1 MYAGSGNI
9 SREVV
14 IEHLVNIA
22 RELESIIVAINN
34 TFDSSSLPRAEVVD
48 KLFRQDLV
56 MSKDRIEKS
65 IAQLLLYIASGRIEL
80 VDSKELILRVTEGY
94 RDIVTKLEAFIHRI
108 KLAKRAG
115 IEFDDKIFKRMK
127 EMLNHIAE
135 ASGHITTL
143 ARLSGRAL
151 GNHDVARMMETRN
164 DKVQEIERL
173 VDDLYREVLDTLIDT
188 ANDFKKYILIRDAI
202 NMLEDTMDLLSKLSL
217 NYFILGVGMAT
228 SAAGG
233 GGTAYEM

>member
-115 IEFDDKIFKRMK
+115 IEFDDKIFKKMK
-127 EMLNHIAE
+127 EMLNHIVE

-188 ANDFKKYILIRDAI
+188 ANDFKTYILIRDAI
-202 NMLEDTMDLLSKLSL
+202 STLEDTMDLLSKLSL

>member
-115 IEFDDKIFKRMK
+115 VEFDEKIFKTMK
-127 EMLNHIAE
+127 EMLKDIAE

-173 VDDLYREVLDTLIDT
+173 VDELYREVLDKLIDT
-188 ANDFKKYILIRDAI
+188 ADDFKTYILVRDAI
-202 NMLEDTMDLLSKLSL
+202 SMLEDTMDLLSKLSL

>member
-127 EMLNHIAE
+127 EMLNHIVE

-188 ANDFKKYILIRDAI
+188 ANDFKTYILIRDAI
-202 NMLEDTMDLLSKLSL
+202 STLEDTMDMLSKLSL

>member
-115 IEFDDKIFKRMK
+115 IEFDDKIFMRMK
-127 EMLNHIAE
+127 EMLNNIAE

-188 ANDFKKYILIRDAI
+188 ANDFKTYILIRDAI

>member
-1 MYAGSGNI
+1 
-9 SREVV
+9 
-14 IEHLVNIA
+14 
-22 RELESIIVAINN
+22 
-34 TFDSSSLPRAEVVD
+34 
-48 KLFRQDLV
+48 
-56 MSKDRIEKS
+56 
-65 IAQLLLYIASGRIEL
+65 
-80 VDSKELILRVTEGY
+80 
-94 RDIVTKLEAFIHRI
+94 
-108 KLAKRAG
+108 
-115 IEFDDKIFKRMK
+115 
-127 EMLNHIAE
+127 
-135 ASGHITTL
+135 
-143 ARLSGRAL
+143 L

-202 NMLEDTMDLLSKLSL
+202 NMLEDTMDMLSKLSL

>member
-151 GNHDVARMMETRN
+151 GNHDV
-164 DKVQEIERL
+164 
-173 VDDLYREVLDTLIDT
+173 
-188 ANDFKKYILIRDAI
+188 
-202 NMLEDTMDLLSKLSL
+202 
-217 NYFILGVGMAT
+217 
-228 SAAGG
+228 
-233 GGTAYEM
+233 

>member
-202 NMLEDTMDLLSKLSL
+202 NMLEDTMDMLSKLSL